1 MTESAMTDPDADD
14 SKTRAGI
21 QSIEVGFRL
30 LQALAASPRAMM
42 LRDLAA
48 AADMPPA
55 KAHRYLVSFQ
65 RLGAVTQDAVS
76 GRYDLGPFALQ
87 LGLAGLNRLDP
98 LRKARPLLSA
108 LRDELDHTAGI
119 AVWGNQGPTIVHWE
133 ESSHPVTVSLRLGDV
148 MPMLNSA
155 TGRLYGA
162 YLPRRQ
168 TQPMIDREL
177 SLRRTAPSSTSSP
190 SSLTEYDA
198 ICADV
203 RAHGAAR
210 TLGGV
215 LPGINAISVP
225 VFDAS
230 GHLALALI
238 VLGAE
243 SVFDAKW
250 GGAIDRR
257 VRDIA
262 QRISSE
268 LGYLGGNPPADG
280 AGSSRIA

>member
-1 MTESAMTDPDADD
+1 MTEEPDTDE
-14 SKTRAGI
+14 SKSRAGI

-30 LQALAASPRAMM
+30 LQALAAAPRAMM

-48 AADMPPA
+48 AVDMPPA

-65 RLGAVTQDAVS
+65 RLGTVVQDPVS

-98 LRKARPLLSA
+98 LRKARPLLSQ

-133 ESSHPVTVSLRLGDV
+133 ASSHPVTVSLRLGDV

-162 YLPRRQ
+162 YLSRRQ
-168 TQPMIDREL
+168 TLPMIEREL
-177 SLRRTAPSSTSSP
+177 ALRGASAGHM
-190 SSLTEYDA
+190 SLTDYDA
-198 ICADV
+198 ICAEV
-203 RAHGAAR
+203 RAQGAAR

-225 VFDAS
+225 VFDAT

-243 SVFDAKW
+243 SVFDAEW
-250 GGAIDRR
+250 GGAVDRR

-268 LGYLGGNPPADG
+268 LGYLGGTPPADT
-280 AGSSRIA
+280 AGPSRTC